1 MSVAATP
8 NDTVVRHFRQ
18 ILLWP
23 VQLMPIHKDAPIQ
36 KHWELLQTLELH
48 NPWKQLEDEFTGDFH
63 LFQERHYSEFV
74 TFLPYVQR
82 FLYGAGKGSGSTVH
96 QESSIRVFRRCD
108 VAKVRMTFPKP
119 YADPVTFT
127 VAHVDLYF
135 FYDIDVAILVVEVYA
150 DNLPLSQAQN
160 ALFRF
165 GRCYPTYWE
174 PDGHGGHC
182 PKQVEWLSAED
193 KVLAVSDYE
202 DREKYLS
209 FACRYRTPSL
219 ASHWEFLLEPLVLHH
234 SGKTGLLRYRQIEY
248 HLMPVMA
255 YLVMD
260 HPGALPRE
268 EFVRLG
274 LATAPG
280 APDSLP
286 YSAQYLKD
294 FEKRYCY
301 DRYWNGEGQAR
312 PGTRFMSTGR
322 VLTMIGDCGERVFVD
337 RKTDLEQFRH
347 EYFLLFLIPHFHKA
361 ALLMLADC
369 LVDAMNNL
377 DIGKRDS
384 VRQFRAVIRHTLGV
398 FLRFSHRYWSHQVSD
413 HVQVKEL
420 YRMISDH
427 LGTDRLYAEL
437 RSELEDM
444 SQYLDSEALRRQ
456 GETMVRLTVVAT
468 MGLIGVA
475 TTGFWG
481 MNLFLVTDEPLLTRF
496 LYFLTILILAVGL
509 TFYTVLKAR
518 RLSDFLETLADEH
531 QSARTKLASLVNIWK
546 KKRDDP
552 RSEQQEDPAAS

>member
-1 MSVAATP
+1 MSTSPAHKDDKT
-8 NDTVVRHFRQ
+8 VRHFRQ

-23 VQLMPIHKDAPIQ
+23 IQLMPIHRDAPIQ
-36 KHWELLQTLELH
+36 KHWEILETLDSD
-48 NPWKQLEDEFTGDFH
+48 NPWKQLADEFTGDPR

-82 FLYGAGKGSGSTVH
+82 FLYGEGKGTGSAVH

-150 DNLPLSQAQN
+150 DDLPLFQAQN

-202 DREKYLS
+202 NREKYLS
-209 FACRYRTPSL
+209 FAGRYRAPSL

-234 SGKTGLLRYRQIEY
+234 SGKQGLLRYRQIEY

-255 YLVMD
+255 YLVLD
-260 HPGALPRE
+260 NPGALARE

-280 APDSLP
+280 APESLP
-286 YSAQYLKD
+286 YSTRYLQD
-294 FEKRYCY
+294 FEERFCY
-301 DRYWNGEGQAR
+301 DRYWNGEGKR

-361 ALLMLADC
+361 ALLMLADS
-369 LVDAMNNL
+369 LVDAMNTL
-377 DIGKRDS
+377 DITKAES
-384 VRQFRAVIRHTLGV
+384 VRQFRSVIRHILGV
-398 FLRFSHRYWSHQVSD
+398 FLRFSHRYWSHQISD
-413 HVQVKEL
+413 HGQVKEL

-481 MNLFLVTDEPLLTRF
+481 MNLFLVTDEPPLTRF
-496 LYFLTILILAVGL
+496 FYFTVILMLAVGL
-509 TFYTVLKAR
+509 TFYTVLKSR
-518 RLSDFLETLADEH
+518 RLSDFLETLADEQ
-531 QSARTKLASLVNIWK
+531 QSTRTKLGSWVSIWRK
-546 KKRDDP
+546 TYA
-552 RSEQQEDPAAS
+552 EDRKD

>member
-1 MSVAATP
+1 MPAS
-8 NDTVVRHFRQ
+8 TVHPSDKPVRHFRQ

-23 VQLMPIHKDAPIQ
+23 IQLMPIREGAPIQ
-36 KHWELLQTLELH
+36 KHWERLQTPDND
-48 NPWKQLEDEFTGDFH
+48 NPWRELADEFTGDPH
-63 LFQERHYSEFV
+63 QFQERHYSEFV

-82 FLYGAGKGSGSTVH
+82 FLYGEGKGGDRDVE
-96 QESSIRVFRRCD
+96 QESCIRVFRRCD
-108 VAKVRMTFPKP
+108 VAKVRVTFPGSRTV
-119 YADPVTFT
+119 PVTLS

-135 FYDIDVAILVVEVYA
+135 FYDIDVAILVVEVFA
-150 DNLPLSQAQN
+150 DDLPLPQAQN
-160 ALFRF
+160 ALFRL

-182 PKQVEWLSAED
+182 PKQVEWLSSEE

-202 DREKYLS
+202 NREKYLS
-209 FACRYRTPSL
+209 FACRYRAPSL

-234 SGKTGLLRYRQIEY
+234 SEKKGVLRYRQIEY
-248 HLMPVMA
+248 HLISVMA

-260 HPGALPRE
+260 DPGALTRQ

-280 APDSLP
+280 TPESLP
-286 YSAQYLKD
+286 YSERYLQD
-294 FEKRYCY
+294 FEERYCY
-301 DRYWNGEGQAR
+301 DRYWNGEGQEH
-312 PGTRFMSTGR
+312 PGTRFMCTGR
-322 VLTMIGDCGERVFVD
+322 VFTMVGDCGERLFAD

-361 ALLMLADC
+361 ALLMLADR
-369 LVDAMNNL
+369 LVDATNNL
-377 DIGKRDS
+377 DMTKRDS
-384 VRQFRAVIRHTLGV
+384 VRQFRAVIRQTLGV

-413 HVQVKEL
+413 HGQVKEL

-481 MNLFLVTDEPLLTRF
+481 MNLFLVTDEPPLTRLF
-496 LYFLTILILAVGL
+496 YFLIILILVIGL
-509 TFYTVLKAR
+509 TFYTVLKSR
-518 RLSDFLETLADEH
+518 RLSDSLETLADEH
-531 QSARTKLASLVNIWK
+531 QSARAKLASLANVWK
-546 KKRDDP
+546 RKRDRERLD
-552 RSEQQEDPAAS
+552 

>member
-1 MSVAATP
+1 MPASIGSPSDKLA
-8 NDTVVRHFRQ
+8 RHFRQ

-23 VQLMPIHKDAPIQ
+23 IQLMPIHRDAPIQ
-36 KHWELLQTLELH
+36 KHWELLETLDSD
-48 NPWKQLEDEFTGDFH
+48 NPWKHLADEFTGDPSI
-63 LFQERHYSEFV
+63 FQERHYSEFV

-82 FLYGAGKGSGSTVH
+82 FLYGEGKGTGSAVH

-108 VAKVRMTFPKP
+108 IAKVRMTFPRP
-119 YADPVTFT
+119 YADPVMLT

-150 DNLPLSQAQN
+150 DDLPLFQAQN

-202 DREKYLS
+202 NREKYLS
-209 FACRYRTPSL
+209 FACRYRAPSL
-219 ASHWEFLLEPLVLHH
+219 ASHWEFLLQPLVLHH
-234 SGKTGLLRYRQIEY
+234 SGKQGLLRYRQIEY

-255 YLVMD
+255 YLVLD
-260 HPGALPRE
+260 NPGALSRE

-274 LATAPG
+274 LASAPG
-280 APDSLP
+280 APESLP
-286 YSAQYLKD
+286 YSTRYLQD
-294 FEKRYCY
+294 FEERYCY
-301 DRYWNGEGQAR
+301 DRYWNGEGER

-361 ALLMLADC
+361 ALLMLADS
-369 LVDAMNNL
+369 LVDAMNKL
-377 DIGKRDS
+377 DITKAES

-413 HVQVKEL
+413 HGQVKEL

-481 MNLFLVTDEPLLTRF
+481 MNLFLVTDEPPLTRF
-496 LYFLTILILAVGL
+496 FYFTVILILAVGL
-509 TFYTVLKAR
+509 TFYTVLKSR
-518 RLSDFLETLADEH
+518 RLSDFLETLADEQ
-531 QSARTKLASLVNIWK
+531 QSTRTKLGSLVSIWRK
-546 KKRDDP
+546 KYAQDRKD
-552 RSEQQEDPAAS
+552 

>member
-1 MSVAATP
+1 
-8 NDTVVRHFRQ
+8 
-18 ILLWP
+18 
-23 VQLMPIHKDAPIQ
+23 
-36 KHWELLQTLELH
+36 
-48 NPWKQLEDEFTGDFH
+48 
-63 LFQERHYSEFV
+63 
-74 TFLPYVQR
+74 
-82 FLYGAGKGSGSTVH
+82 
-96 QESSIRVFRRCD
+96 
-108 VAKVRMTFPKP
+108 MTFPRP
-119 YADPVTFT
+119 HGDSLTFA

-150 DNLPLSQAQN
+150 DDLPLSQAQN

-193 KVLAVSDYE
+193 KVLAISDYE
-202 DREKYLS
+202 NREKYLS
-209 FACRYRTPSL
+209 FACRHRAPSL

-234 SGKTGLLRYRQIEY
+234 SGKKGLLRYRQIEY

-260 HPGALPRE
+260 KPGALTRE

-280 APDSLP
+280 APASLP
-286 YSAQYLKD
+286 YSQRYLRD
-294 FEKRYCY
+294 FEERFCY
-301 DRYWNGEGQAR
+301 DRYWDGDERER
-312 PGTRFMSTGR
+312 PGTRFMCTGR
-322 VLTMIGDCGERVFVD
+322 VFTMVGDYGERVFVD

-377 DIGKRDS
+377 DVTKRDS

-413 HVQVKEL
+413 HGQVKEL

-427 LGTDRLYAEL
+427 LDTDRLYAEL

-481 MNLFLVTDEPLLTRF
+481 MNLFVVSEDPPLTRF
-496 LYFLTILILAVGL
+496 FYFSIILILAMGL
-509 TFYTVLKAR
+509 TLYTVLKSR
-518 RLSDFLETLADEH
+518 RLSDFLETLADEQ
-531 QSARTKLASLVNIWK
+531 QSGRAKLASLANVWK
-546 KKRDDP
+546 KKLDRGRPD
-552 RSEQQEDPAAS
+552 

>member
-1 MSVAATP
+1 MSIAITSS
-8 NDTVVRHFRQ
+8 NQTVRHFRQ

-23 VQLMPIHKDAPIQ
+23 IQLMPIRKDAPIQ
-36 KHWELLQTLELH
+36 KHWELLRTVDTD
-48 NPWKQLEDEFTGDFH
+48 NPWKELEDEFTGDPR

-82 FLYGAGKGSGSTVH
+82 FLYGEGKGTGSAVL

-108 VAKVRMTFPKP
+108 VAKVRMTFPRP
-119 YADPVTFT
+119 HAESVTFS

-150 DNLPLSQAQN
+150 DDLPLSQAEN
-160 ALFRF
+160 ALLRF

-174 PDGHGGHC
+174 SDGHGGNC
-182 PKQVEWLSAED
+182 LRQVEWLSAED

-202 DREKYLS
+202 NREKYLS
-209 FACRYRTPSL
+209 FTCRYRAPSL
-219 ASHWEFLLEPLVLHH
+219 ASHWEFLLEPLVLHY
-234 SGKTGLLRYRQIEY
+234 SGKKGLLRYRQIEY

-260 HPGALPRE
+260 HPGMLTRE

-280 APDSLP
+280 VPGSLP
-286 YSAQYLKD
+286 YSEHYLAD
-294 FEKRYCY
+294 FEERYCY
-301 DRYWNGEGQAR
+301 DRYWNADAR
-312 PGTRFMSTGR
+312 EQPGTRFMCTGR
-322 VLTMIGDCGERVFVD
+322 VFTMVGDCGERVFVD

-361 ALLMLADC
+361 ALLMLADR
-369 LVDAMNNL
+369 LVDAMNTL
-377 DIGKRDS
+377 DVTKRDS
-384 VRQFRAVIRHTLGV
+384 VRQFRVVIRHTLGV

-413 HVQVKEL
+413 HSQVKEL

-427 LGTDRLYAEL
+427 LGTDRLHAEL

-481 MNLFLVTDEPLLTRF
+481 MNLFLVTDEPPMTRL
-496 LYFLTILILAVGL
+496 LYFSIILMLAMGL
-509 TFYTVLKAR
+509 TFYTMLKSR
-518 RLSDFLETLADEH
+518 RLSDFLETLADE
-531 QSARTKLASLVNIWK
+531 QLSARAKLGALANLWK
-546 KKRDDP
+546 RK
-552 RSEQQEDPAAS
+552 AAARERPD

>member
-1 MSVAATP
+1 
-8 NDTVVRHFRQ
+8 
-18 ILLWP
+18 
-23 VQLMPIHKDAPIQ
+23 MPIREDAPIQ
-36 KHWELLQTLELH
+36 KHWELLQRLEAD
-48 NPWKQLEDEFTGDFH
+48 NPWNELADEITGDPR

-82 FLYGAGKGSGSTVH
+82 FLYGEGKGTGSTVH
-96 QESSIRVFRRCD
+96 QESSIRVFRRSD
-108 VAKVRMTFPKP
+108 IAKVRITFPRP
-119 YADPVTFT
+119 HDVTVTFT

-135 FYDIDVAILVVEVYA
+135 FYDIDVAVLVVEIYA
-150 DNLPLSQAQN
+150 EDLPLSQAQN

-202 DREKYLS
+202 NREKYLS
-209 FACRYRTPSL
+209 FACRYRAPSL

-260 HPGALPRE
+260 DPKALSRE
-268 EFVRLG
+268 DFIRLG

-280 APDSLP
+280 APRSLP
-286 YSAQYLKD
+286 YSERYLND
-294 FEKRYCY
+294 FEARFCY
-301 DRYWNGEGQAR
+301 DRYWNEEGDGR
-312 PGTRFMSTGR
+312 PGTRFMCTGR
-322 VLTMIGDCGERVFVD
+322 VFTMVGDCGERVFVD

-361 ALLMLADC
+361 ALLMLADR
-369 LVDAMNNL
+369 LVDAMNSL
-377 DIGKRDS
+377 DVTKRDS
-384 VRQFRAVIRHTLGV
+384 VRRFRAVIRDTLGV

-413 HVQVKEL
+413 HGQVKEL

-427 LGTDRLYAEL
+427 LGTDRLYTEL
-437 RSELEDM
+437 RSEMEDM

-468 MGLIGVA
+468 IGLVGVT

-481 MNLFLVTDEPLLTRF
+481 MNLFSGVTEEPPLTRF
-496 LYFLTILILAVGL
+496 AYFMAVLIPTIGVTI
-509 TFYTVLKAR
+509 YTVFKSR
-518 RLSDFLETLADEH
+518 RLSDFFETLADES
-531 QSARTKLASLVNIWK
+531 QSARAKLASLTGVWK
-546 KKRDDP
+546 KQGDGETP
-552 RSEQQEDPAAS
+552 E